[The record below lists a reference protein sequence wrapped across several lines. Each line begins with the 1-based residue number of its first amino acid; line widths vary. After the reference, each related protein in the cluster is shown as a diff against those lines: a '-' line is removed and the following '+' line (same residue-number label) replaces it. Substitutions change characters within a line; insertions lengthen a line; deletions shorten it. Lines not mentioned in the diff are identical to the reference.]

1 MTDRGDTHL
10 GPILAL
16 IARVQ
21 VINWRCPDGRA
32 TVAVVG
38 RVTRLTALGLPFV
51 LTSVVRLVA
60 GGTGVPA
67 AWWDERAPK
76 RRQIGENEGK
86 PRRRTSRFTWVS
98 GHCRTVMH
106 GKTKLMIA
114 VAIALLVGATGTA
127 AAQPA
132 DGPPADLPD
141 PVPEFVS
148 DILGAI
154 TDFVGGTIGALG
166 EVVRDLTPGGDAGV
180 SSGSR

>member
-1 MTDRGDTHL
+1 
-10 GPILAL
+10 
-16 IARVQ
+16 
-21 VINWRCPDGRA
+21 
-32 TVAVVG
+32 
-38 RVTRLTALGLPFV
+38 
-51 LTSVVRLVA
+51 
-60 GGTGVPA
+60 
-67 AWWDERAPK
+67 
-76 RRQIGENEGK
+76 
-86 PRRRTSRFTWVS
+86 
-98 GHCRTVMH
+98 MH